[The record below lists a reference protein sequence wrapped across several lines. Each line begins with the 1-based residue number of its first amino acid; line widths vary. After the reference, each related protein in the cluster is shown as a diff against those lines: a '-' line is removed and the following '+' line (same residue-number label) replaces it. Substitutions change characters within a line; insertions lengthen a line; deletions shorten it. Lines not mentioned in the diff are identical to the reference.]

1 MTKVI
6 AVHSFK
12 GGTGKTTLTA
22 NLAAILAK
30 NRRVGVMDLDLSGP
44 GLHVLFGVKKSEIK
58 ATLTDIFL
66 GDPPSADVVID
77 LTKRF
82 TLKKGGLF
90 FCPASNKVE
99 DMLRLLKSGLEVEIF
114 QDTIQ
119 KVGEQNKLD
128 YIIVD
133 THPGVE
139 NDTVLAMGCCDA
151 LVLVSR
157 VDQQDLFG
165 TAVMVLLAETFE
177 KPTFLTLNMI
187 PPGVRIKDAIKVGQE
202 LSQLFRS
209 RFLQAFEFQLDVIN
223 NLSRSVFVVDNP
235 DSSFAKKVTEAVDTL
250 ERELSGATKIANRPQ
265 TLNRLRPPKTRRI
278 GEPAPLQR
286 QQRRSVIFRTENDHP
301 PERCYSDYAGSSR
314 KTGRRSVSTVPL
326 LLGEWHRRARRKYFQ
341 GEHRVHRRAEQTEP
355 RELGSLGTGRHE
367 PRTGQDPNRR
377 ARLRQEQRKHS
388 CSQLL

>member
-22 NLAAILAK
+22 NLAAVLAK

-44 GLHVLFGVKKSEIK
+44 GLHVLFGLKKGDIK

-66 GDPPSADVVID
+66 GDATPADVVID
-77 LTKRF
+77 LTQKF
-82 TLKKGGLF
+82 NLKKGGLF

-177 KPTFLTLNMI
+177 KPTFLTLNMV
-187 PPGVRIKDAIKVGQE
+187 PPGVRIKDAVKVGQE

-235 DSSFAKKVTEAVDTL
+235 DSPFAKKIGEAVETL
-250 ERELSGATKIANRPQ
+250 ERELSGATKIAN
-265 TLNRLRPPKTRRI
+265 
-278 GEPAPLQR
+278 
-286 QQRRSVIFRTENDHP
+286 
-301 PERCYSDYAGSSR
+301 
-314 KTGRRSVSTVPL
+314 
-326 LLGEWHRRARRKYFQ
+326 
-341 GEHRVHRRAEQTEP
+341 
-355 RELGSLGTGRHE
+355 
-367 PRTGQDPNRR
+367 
-377 ARLRQEQRKHS
+377 
-388 CSQLL
+388 

>member
-22 NLAAILAK
+22 NLAATLAR

-44 GLHVLFGVKKSEIK
+44 GLHVLFGIKKGEIK

-66 GDPPSADVVID
+66 GDANASDVVID
-77 LTKRF
+77 LTQRMGF
-82 TLKKGGLF
+82 KKGGLF

-99 DMLRLLKSGLEVEIF
+99 DMLRLLKSGLEVEVF
-114 QDTIQ
+114 QDTLQ
-119 KVGEQNKLD
+119 KVGDQNKLD

-165 TAVMVLLAETFE
+165 TAVMVLLAETFD
-177 KPTFLTLNMI
+177 KPTFLTLNMV

-202 LSQLFRS
+202 LSQLFKS
-209 RFLQAFEFQLDVIN
+209 KFLQAFEFQLDVIN

-235 DSSFAKKVTEAVDTL
+235 DSAFGKKVSEAVDTL
-250 ERELSGATKIANRPQ
+250 ERELSGATKIA
-265 TLNRLRPPKTRRI
+265 
-278 GEPAPLQR
+278 
-286 QQRRSVIFRTENDHP
+286 
-301 PERCYSDYAGSSR
+301 
-314 KTGRRSVSTVPL
+314 
-326 LLGEWHRRARRKYFQ
+326 
-341 GEHRVHRRAEQTEP
+341 
-355 RELGSLGTGRHE
+355 
-367 PRTGQDPNRR
+367 
-377 ARLRQEQRKHS
+377 
-388 CSQLL
+388 SQ

>member
-22 NLAAILAK
+22 NLATTLAA
-30 NRRVGVMDLDLSGP
+30 NHRVGVMDLDLSGP
-44 GLHVLFGVKKSEIK
+44 GLHVLFGLKKGDVK

-66 GDPPSADVVID
+66 GDASPEDVVID
-77 LTKRF
+77 LSQRF
-82 TLKKGGLF
+82 GTSRGGLF

-99 DMLRLLKSGLEVEIF
+99 DMLRLLKSGLEVTLF
-114 QDTIQ
+114 QDTLQ
-119 KVGEQNKLD
+119 KVGEMYKLD

-177 KPTFLTLNMI
+177 KPTFLTLNMV
-187 PPGVRIKDAIKVGQE
+187 PPGVKIKDAEKVGRE
-202 LSQLFRS
+202 LAQLFRS
-209 RFLQAFEFQLDVIN
+209 KFLAAFEFQMDVIN

-235 DSSFAKKVTEAVDTL
+235 NSTFAHKIT
-250 ERELSGATKIANRPQ
+250 GAA
-265 TLNRLRPPKTRRI
+265 
-278 GEPAPLQR
+278 
-286 QQRRSVIFRTENDHP
+286 EN
-301 PERCYSDYAGSSR
+301 
-314 KTGRRSVSTVPL
+314 L
-326 LLGEWHRRARRKYFQ
+326 I
-341 GEHRVHRRAEQTEP
+341 
-355 RELGSLGTGRHE
+355 RELGE
-367 PRTGQDPNRR
+367 AAKVAN
-377 ARLRQEQRKHS
+377 
-388 CSQLL
+388 

>member
-66 GDPPSADVVID
+66 GDATPADVVID
-77 LTKRF
+77 LTQRF
-82 TLKKGGLF
+82 NLKKGGLF

-99 DMLRLLKSGLEVEIF
+99 DMLRLLKSGLEVEVF
-114 QDTIQ
+114 QD
-119 KVGEQNKLD
+119 
-128 YIIVD
+128 
-133 THPGVE
+133 
-139 NDTVLAMGCCDA
+139 DA

-187 PPGVRIKDAIKVGQE
+187 PPGVRIKDAVKVGQE

-209 RFLQAFEFQLDVIN
+209 HFLQAFEFQLDVIN

-235 DSSFAKKVTEAVDTL
+235 DSAFAKKVTEAADTL
-250 ERELSGATKIANRPQ
+250 ERELSGATKIAN
-265 TLNRLRPPKTRRI
+265 
-278 GEPAPLQR
+278 
-286 QQRRSVIFRTENDHP
+286 
-301 PERCYSDYAGSSR
+301 
-314 KTGRRSVSTVPL
+314 
-326 LLGEWHRRARRKYFQ
+326 
-341 GEHRVHRRAEQTEP
+341 
-355 RELGSLGTGRHE
+355 
-367 PRTGQDPNRR
+367 
-377 ARLRQEQRKHS
+377 
-388 CSQLL
+388 

>member
-66 GDPPSADVVID
+66 GDATPADVVID
-77 LTKRF
+77 LTQRF
-82 TLKKGGLF
+82 NLKKGGLF

-99 DMLRLLKSGLEVEIF
+99 DMLRLLKSGLEVSVF
-114 QDTIQ
+114 QDILK
-119 KVGEQNKLD
+119 KVGESKNLD

-151 LVLVSR
+151 LILVSR

-177 KPTFLTLNMI
+177 KPTYLALNMV
-187 PPGVRIKDAIKVGQE
+187 PPGVKIKDAVKVGRE
-202 LSQLFRS
+202 LADLFKS
-209 RFLQAFEFQLDVIN
+209 KFLEAFEFQIDVIN
-223 NLSRSVFVVDNP
+223 NLSRSVFVLDNP
-235 DSSFAKKVTEAVDTL
+235 NSTFARKVGDAADFLV
-250 ERELSGATKIANRPQ
+250 RELGEAPKIAN
-265 TLNRLRPPKTRRI
+265 
-278 GEPAPLQR
+278 
-286 QQRRSVIFRTENDHP
+286 
-301 PERCYSDYAGSSR
+301 
-314 KTGRRSVSTVPL
+314 
-326 LLGEWHRRARRKYFQ
+326 
-341 GEHRVHRRAEQTEP
+341 
-355 RELGSLGTGRHE
+355 
-367 PRTGQDPNRR
+367 
-377 ARLRQEQRKHS
+377 
-388 CSQLL
+388 

>member
-22 NLAAILAK
+22 NLAA
-30 NRRVGVMDLDLSGP
+30 
-44 GLHVLFGVKKSEIK
+44 VL
-58 ATLTDIFL
+58 
-66 GDPPSADVVID
+66 
-77 LTKRF
+77 
-82 TLKKGGLF
+82 
-90 FCPASNKVE
+90 ASNKVE
-99 DMLRLLKSGLEVEIF
+99 DMLRLLKSGLEVEVF

-209 RFLQAFEFQLDVIN
+209 HFLQAFEFQLDVIN

-250 ERELSGATKIANRPQ
+250 ERELSGATKIAN
-265 TLNRLRPPKTRRI
+265 
-278 GEPAPLQR
+278 
-286 QQRRSVIFRTENDHP
+286 
-301 PERCYSDYAGSSR
+301 
-314 KTGRRSVSTVPL
+314 
-326 LLGEWHRRARRKYFQ
+326 
-341 GEHRVHRRAEQTEP
+341 
-355 RELGSLGTGRHE
+355 
-367 PRTGQDPNRR
+367 
-377 ARLRQEQRKHS
+377 
-388 CSQLL
+388 